1 MEERIITSQECISE
15 GLAVLIK
22 LEPKFYQAIQA
33 IDEIPLRRASGGFD
47 RLLST
52 IVSQQVSVAA
62 ADSIWK
68 KIKLAGLNKIS
79 EIKKVSDQELRGV
92 GLSKQ
97 KIKYVR
103 SLANAKINY
112 SALKA
117 MPTSQV
123 VSELTQ
129 VSGIGNWTAEI
140 YAMFSLGRAD
150 VFAPGDL
157 ALQEA
162 TRSLFNLQERPN
174 EKELRTIAEAWSP
187 WQAVAARLLWAYYNF
202 KKSGREFVD
211 TNTKF

>member
-15 GLAVLIK
+15 GLVALNK
-22 LEPKFYQAIQA
+22 LEPKFRQAINT
-33 IDEIPLRRASGGFD
+33 IDEIPLRRTSGGFD

-52 IVSQQVSVAA
+52 IVSQQLSVAA
-62 ADSIWK
+62 ADAIWK
-68 KIKLAGLNKIS
+68 KIELAGLNQINK
-79 EIKKVSDQELRGV
+79 IKKVSDQDLRQV

-97 KIKYVR
+97 KVRYVR

-112 SALKA
+112 DALKA
-117 MPTSQV
+117 MPTSEV

-129 VSGIGNWTAEI
+129 VSGVGNWTAEI

-162 TRSLFNLQERPN
+162 TRLLFNLPERPS
-174 EKELRTIAEAWSP
+174 EKELRVMAKEWSP
-187 WQAVAARLLWAYYNF
+187 WQAVAARLLWSYYNDQ
-202 KKSGREFVD
+202 KKREGIR
-211 TNTKF
+211 

>member
-1 MEERIITSQECISE
+1 MEERIISSQECISE
-15 GLAVLIK
+15 GLAALAK
-22 LEPKFYQAIQA
+22 LEPKFKQI
-33 IDEIPLRRASGGFD
+33 IKTIEKIPLRRTSEGFD

-52 IVSQQVSVAA
+52 IVSQQLSVAA
-62 ADSIWK
+62 ADAIWN
-68 KIKLAGLNKIS
+68 KIELAGLNKIQK
-79 EIKKVSDQELRGV
+79 IRKVSDQELRDV

-103 SLANAKINY
+103 SLANANINY
-112 SALKA
+112 RSLRT

-123 VSELTQ
+123 VNELTQ

-162 TRSLFNLQERPN
+162 TRLLFNLPERPS
-174 EKELRTIAEAWSP
+174 EKDLRSMAKDWSP
-187 WQAVAARLLWAYYNF
+187 WQAVAARLLWSYYNQQ
-202 KKSGREFVD
+202 KKREGIR
-211 TNTKF
+211 

>member
-15 GLAVLIK
+15 GLAALAK
-22 LEPKFYQAIQA
+22 LEPKFKQI
-33 IDEIPLRRASGGFD
+33 IKTIEEIPLRRTSEGFD

-52 IVSQQVSVAA
+52 IVSQQLSVAA
-62 ADSIWK
+62 ADAIWN
-68 KIKLAGLNKIS
+68 KIELAGLNKIQK
-79 EIKKVSDQELRGV
+79 IRKASDQELRDV

-103 SLANAKINY
+103 SLANANINY
-112 SALKA
+112 RSLRT

-123 VSELTQ
+123 VNELTQ

-162 TRSLFNLQERPN
+162 TRILFNLPERPS
-174 EKELRTIAEAWSP
+174 EKDLRSMAKDWSP
-187 WQAVAARLLWAYYNF
+187 WQAVAARLLWSYYNQQ
-202 KKSGREFVD
+202 KKREGIR
-211 TNTKF
+211 

>member
-15 GLAVLIK
+15 GLVALDK
-22 LEPKFYQAIQA
+22 LEPKFRQAINA
-33 IDEIPLRRASGGFD
+33 IDEIPLRRTSGGFD

-52 IVSQQVSVAA
+52 IVSQQLSVAA
-62 ADSIWK
+62 ADAIWK
-68 KIKLAGLNKIS
+68 KIELAGLNQINK
-79 EIKKVSDQELRGV
+79 IKKVSDQDLRQV

-97 KIKYVR
+97 KVRYVR

-112 SALKA
+112 DALKA
-117 MPTSQV
+117 MPTSEV

-129 VSGIGNWTAEI
+129 VSGVGNWTAEI

-162 TRSLFNLQERPN
+162 TRLLFNLPERPS
-174 EKELRTIAEAWSP
+174 EKELRVMAKEWSP
-187 WQAVAARLLWAYYNF
+187 WQAVAARLLWSYYNNQ
-202 KKSGREFVD
+202 KKREGIR
-211 TNTKF
+211 

>member
-15 GLAVLIK
+15 GLAALAK
-22 LEPKFYQAIQA
+22 LEPKFKQI
-33 IDEIPLRRASGGFD
+33 IKTIEEIPLRRTSEGFD

-52 IVSQQVSVAA
+52 IVSQQLSVAA
-62 ADSIWK
+62 ADAIWN
-68 KIKLAGLNKIS
+68 KIELAGLNKIQK
-79 EIKKVSDQELRGV
+79 IRKVSDQELRDV

-103 SLANAKINY
+103 SLANANINY
-112 SALKA
+112 RSLRT
-117 MPTSQV
+117 MSTSQV
-123 VSELTQ
+123 VNELTQ

-162 TRSLFNLQERPN
+162 TRILFNLPERPS
-174 EKELRTIAEAWSP
+174 EKDLRSMAKDWSP
-187 WQAVAARLLWAYYNF
+187 WQAVAARLLWSYYNQQ
-202 KKSGREFVD
+202 KKREGIR
-211 TNTKF
+211 

>member
-15 GLAVLIK
+15 GLVALNK
-22 LEPKFYQAIQA
+22 LEPKFRQAINA
-33 IDEIPLRRASGGFD
+33 IDEIPLRRTSGGFD

-52 IVSQQVSVAA
+52 IVSQQLSVAA
-62 ADSIWK
+62 ADAIWK
-68 KIKLAGLNKIS
+68 KIELTGLNQINK
-79 EIKKVSDQELRGV
+79 IKKVSDQDLRQV

-97 KIKYVR
+97 KVRYVR

-112 SALKA
+112 DALKA
-117 MPTSQV
+117 MPTSEV

-129 VSGIGNWTAEI
+129 VSGVGNWTAEI

-162 TRSLFNLQERPN
+162 TRLLFNLPERPS
-174 EKELRTIAEAWSP
+174 EKELRVMAKEWSP
-187 WQAVAARLLWAYYNF
+187 WQAVAARLLWSYYNDQ
-202 KKSGREFVD
+202 KKREGIR
-211 TNTKF
+211 

>member
-1 MEERIITSQECISE
+1 MDERVITSQECISE
-15 GLAVLIK
+15 GLAALAK
-22 LEPKFYQAIQA
+22 LEPKFKQIIKT
-33 IDEIPLRRASGGFD
+33 IDEIPLRRTSEGFD

-52 IVSQQVSVAA
+52 IVSQQLSVAA
-62 ADSIWK
+62 ADAIWN
-68 KIKLAGLNKIS
+68 KIELAGLNKIQK
-79 EIKKVSDQELRGV
+79 IRKVSDQELRDV

-103 SLANAKINY
+103 SLANANINY
-112 SALKA
+112 RALKT
-117 MPTSQV
+117 MPTLKV
-123 VSELTQ
+123 VNELTQ

-174 EKELRTIAEAWSP
+174 EKELRSMAKDWSP
-187 WQAVAARLLWAYYNF
+187 WQAVAARLLWSYYNQQ
-202 KKSGREFVD
+202 KKREGIR
-211 TNTKF
+211 

>member
-15 GLAVLIK
+15 GLAALAK
-22 LEPKFYQAIQA
+22 LEPKFNQI
-33 IDEIPLRRASGGFD
+33 IKTIEEIPLRRTSEGFD

-52 IVSQQVSVAA
+52 IVSQQLSVAA
-62 ADSIWK
+62 ADAIWN
-68 KIKLAGLNKIS
+68 KIELAGLNEIQKIR
-79 EIKKVSDQELRGV
+79 KVSDQELRDV

-103 SLANAKINY
+103 SLANANINY
-112 SALKA
+112 RSLKT
-117 MPTSQV
+117 MPTLQV
-123 VSELTQ
+123 VNELTQ

-162 TRSLFNLQERPN
+162 TRILFNLPERPS
-174 EKELRTIAEAWSP
+174 EKNLRSMAKDWSP
-187 WQAVAARLLWAYYNF
+187 WQAVAARLLWSYYNQQ
-202 KKSGREFVD
+202 KKREGIR
-211 TNTKF
+211 

>member
-15 GLAVLIK
+15 GLAAIAK
-22 LEPKFYQAIQA
+22 LEPKFKQI
-33 IDEIPLRRASGGFD
+33 IKTVEEIPLRRTSEGFD

-52 IVSQQVSVAA
+52 IVSQQLSVAA
-62 ADSIWK
+62 ADAIWN
-68 KIKLAGLNKIS
+68 KIELAGLNKIQK
-79 EIKKVSDQELRGV
+79 IRKVSDQELRDV

-103 SLANAKINY
+103 SLANANINY
-112 SALKA
+112 RSLRT
-117 MPTSQV
+117 MPTLQV
-123 VSELTQ
+123 VNELTQ

-162 TRSLFNLQERPN
+162 TRVLFNLPARPS
-174 EKELRTIAEAWSP
+174 EKDLRSMAKDWSP
-187 WQAVAARLLWAYYNF
+187 WQAVAARLLWSYYNQQ
-202 KKSGREFVD
+202 KKREGIR
-211 TNTKF
+211 

>member
-15 GLAVLIK
+15 GLAALAK
-22 LEPKFYQAIQA
+22 LEPKFKQI
-33 IDEIPLRRASGGFD
+33 IKTIEKIPLRRTSEGFD

-52 IVSQQVSVAA
+52 IVSQQLSVAA
-62 ADSIWK
+62 ADAIWN
-68 KIKLAGLNKIS
+68 KIELAGLNKIQK
-79 EIKKVSDQELRGV
+79 IRKVSDQELRDV

-103 SLANAKINY
+103 SLANANINY
-112 SALKA
+112 RSLKT

-123 VSELTQ
+123 VTELTQ

-162 TRSLFNLQERPN
+162 TRILFNLPKRPS
-174 EKELRTIAEAWSP
+174 EKDLRSMAKDWSP
-187 WQAVAARLLWAYYNF
+187 WQAVAARLLWSYYNQQ
-202 KKSGREFVD
+202 KKREGIR
-211 TNTKF
+211 

>member
-15 GLAVLIK
+15 GLVALNK
-22 LEPKFYQAIQA
+22 LEPKFRQAINA
-33 IDEIPLRRASGGFD
+33 IDEIPLRRTSGGFD

-52 IVSQQVSVAA
+52 IVSQQLSVAA
-62 ADSIWK
+62 ADAIWK
-68 KIKLAGLNKIS
+68 KIELAGLNQINK
-79 EIKKVSDQELRGV
+79 IKKVSDQDLRQV

-97 KIKYVR
+97 KVKYVR

-112 SALKA
+112 DALKA
-117 MPTSQV
+117 MPTSEV

-129 VSGIGNWTAEI
+129 VSGVGNWTAEI

-162 TRSLFNLQERPN
+162 TRLLFNLPERPS
-174 EKELRTIAEAWSP
+174 EKELRVMAKEWSP
-187 WQAVAARLLWAYYNF
+187 WQAVAARLLWSYYNDQ
-202 KKSGREFVD
+202 KKREGIR
-211 TNTKF
+211 

>member
-15 GLAVLIK
+15 GLAALAK
-22 LEPKFYQAIQA
+22 LEPKFKQI
-33 IDEIPLRRASGGFD
+33 IKTIEEIPLRRTSEGFD

-52 IVSQQVSVAA
+52 IVSQQLSVAA
-62 ADSIWK
+62 ADAIWN
-68 KIKLAGLNKIS
+68 KIELAGLNKIQK
-79 EIKKVSDQELRGV
+79 IRKVSDQELRDV

-103 SLANAKINY
+103 SLANANINY
-112 SALKA
+112 RSLKT
-117 MPTSQV
+117 MPTLQV
-123 VSELTQ
+123 VNELTQ

-162 TRSLFNLQERPN
+162 TRILFNLPERPS
-174 EKELRTIAEAWSP
+174 EKDLRSMAKHWSP
-187 WQAVAARLLWAYYNF
+187 WQAVAARLLWSYYNQQ
-202 KKSGREFVD
+202 KKREGIR
-211 TNTKF
+211 

>member
-15 GLAVLIK
+15 GLVALNK
-22 LEPKFYQAIQA
+22 LEPKFRQAINA
-33 IDEIPLRRASGGFD
+33 IDEIPLRRTFGGFD

-52 IVSQQVSVAA
+52 IVSQQLSVAA
-62 ADSIWK
+62 ADAIWK
-68 KIKLAGLNKIS
+68 KIELAGLNQINK
-79 EIKKVSDQELRGV
+79 IKKVSDQDLRQV

-97 KIKYVR
+97 KVRYVR

-112 SALKA
+112 DALKA
-117 MPTSQV
+117 MPTSEV

-129 VSGIGNWTAEI
+129 VSGVGNWTAEI

-162 TRSLFNLQERPN
+162 TRLLFNLPERPS
-174 EKELRTIAEAWSP
+174 EKELRVMAKEWSP
-187 WQAVAARLLWAYYNF
+187 WQAVAARLLWSYYNDQ
-202 KKSGREFVD
+202 KKREGIR
-211 TNTKF
+211 

>member
-15 GLAVLIK
+15 GLAALVK
-22 LEPKFYQAIQA
+22 LEPKFKQI
-33 IDEIPLRRASGGFD
+33 IKTIEEIPLRRTSEGFD

-52 IVSQQVSVAA
+52 IVSQQLSVAA
-62 ADSIWK
+62 ADAIWN
-68 KIKLAGLNKIS
+68 KIELAGLNKIQK
-79 EIKKVSDQELRGV
+79 IRKVSDQEMRDV

-103 SLANAKINY
+103 SLANANINY
-112 SALKA
+112 RSLRT

-123 VSELTQ
+123 VNELTQ

-162 TRSLFNLQERPN
+162 TRLLFNLPERPSEN
-174 EKELRTIAEAWSP
+174 ELRSMAKDWSP
-187 WQAVAARLLWAYYNF
+187 WQAVAARLLWSYYNQQ
-202 KKSGREFVD
+202 KKREGIR
-211 TNTKF
+211 

>member
-15 GLAVLIK
+15 GLAALAK
-22 LEPKFYQAIQA
+22 LEPKFQQI
-33 IDEIPLRRASGGFD
+33 IKTIEEIPLRRTSEGFD

-52 IVSQQVSVAA
+52 IVSQQLSVAA
-62 ADSIWK
+62 ADAIWN
-68 KIKLAGLNKIS
+68 KIELAGLNKIQK
-79 EIKKVSDQELRGV
+79 IRKVSDQEMRDV

-103 SLANAKINY
+103 SLANANINY
-112 SALKA
+112 RSLRT

-123 VSELTQ
+123 VNELTQ

-162 TRSLFNLQERPN
+162 TRILFNLPERPS
-174 EKELRTIAEAWSP
+174 EKDLRSMAKDWSP
-187 WQAVAARLLWAYYNF
+187 WQAVAARLLWSYYNQQ
-202 KKSGREFVD
+202 KKREGIR
-211 TNTKF
+211 

>member
-15 GLAVLIK
+15 GLAALAK
-22 LEPKFYQAIQA
+22 LEPKFKQI
-33 IDEIPLRRASGGFD
+33 IKTTEEIPLRRTSEGFN

-52 IVSQQVSVAA
+52 IVSQQLSVAA
-62 ADSIWK
+62 ADAIWN
-68 KIKLAGLNKIS
+68 KIELAGFNKIQK
-79 EIKKVSDQELRGV
+79 IRKVSDQELRDV

-103 SLANAKINY
+103 SLANANINY
-112 SALKA
+112 RSLKT
-117 MPTSQV
+117 MPTLQV
-123 VSELTQ
+123 VNELTQ

-162 TRSLFNLQERPN
+162 TRLLFNLPERPS
-174 EKELRTIAEAWSP
+174 EKNLRSMAKDWSP
-187 WQAVAARLLWAYYNF
+187 WQAVAARLLWSYYNQQ
-202 KKSGREFVD
+202 KKREGIR
-211 TNTKF
+211 

>member
-15 GLAVLIK
+15 GLVALNK
-22 LEPKFYQAIQA
+22 LEPKFRQAINA
-33 IDEIPLRRASGGFD
+33 INEIPLRRTSGGFD

-52 IVSQQVSVAA
+52 IVSQQLSVAA
-62 ADSIWK
+62 ADAIWK
-68 KIKLAGLNKIS
+68 KIELAGLNQINK
-79 EIKKVSDQELRGV
+79 IKKVSDQDLRQV

-97 KIKYVR
+97 KVRYVR

-112 SALKA
+112 DALKA

-129 VSGIGNWTAEI
+129 VSGVGNWTAEI

-162 TRSLFNLQERPN
+162 TRLLFNLPERPS
-174 EKELRTIAEAWSP
+174 EKELRVMAKEWSP
-187 WQAVAARLLWAYYNF
+187 WQAVAARLLWSYYNDQ
-202 KKSGREFVD
+202 KKREGIR
-211 TNTKF
+211 

>member
-1 MEERIITSQECISE
+1 MEERIIRSQECLSE
-15 GLAVLIK
+15 GLVALSN
-22 LEPKFYQAIQA
+22 LEPKFGQILPQMGQ
-33 IDEIPLRRASGGFD
+33 IPLRRRSEGFG

-62 ADSIWK
+62 ADAIWR
-68 KIKLAGLNKIS
+68 KIKLAGFNKITK
-79 EIKKVSDQELRGV
+79 IKKASDRELRDV

-103 SLANAKINY
+103 SLANTKIDY
-112 SALKA
+112 RSLRT

-123 VSELTQ
+123 VKELTQ

-140 YAMFSLGRAD
+140 YAIFSLGRAD

-162 TRSLFNLQERPN
+162 TRLLFNLKNAQVR
-174 EKELRTIAEAWSP
+174 
-187 WQAVAARLLWAYYNF
+187 
-202 KKSGREFVD
+202 KS
-211 TNTKF
+211 

>member
-15 GLAVLIK
+15 GLVALNK
-22 LEPKFYQAIQA
+22 LEPKFRQAINA
-33 IDEIPLRRASGGFD
+33 IDEIPLRRTSGGFD

-52 IVSQQVSVAA
+52 IVSQQLSVAA
-62 ADSIWK
+62 ADAIWK
-68 KIKLAGLNKIS
+68 KIELAGLNQINK
-79 EIKKVSDQELRGV
+79 IKKVSDQDLRQV

-97 KIKYVR
+97 KVRYVR

-112 SALKA
+112 DALKA
-117 MPTSQV
+117 MPTSEV

-129 VSGIGNWTAEI
+129 VSGMGNWTAEI

-162 TRSLFNLQERPN
+162 TRLLFNLPERPS
-174 EKELRTIAEAWSP
+174 EKELRVMAKEWSP
-187 WQAVAARLLWAYYNF
+187 WQAVAARLLWSYYNDQ
-202 KKSGREFVD
+202 KKREGIR
-211 TNTKF
+211 

>member
-15 GLAVLIK
+15 GLAALAK
-22 LEPKFYQAIQA
+22 LEPKFKQI
-33 IDEIPLRRASGGFD
+33 INTIEEIPLRRTSEGFD

-52 IVSQQVSVAA
+52 IVSQQLSVAA
-62 ADSIWK
+62 ADAIWN
-68 KIKLAGLNKIS
+68 KIELAGLNKIQK
-79 EIKKVSDQELRGV
+79 IRKVSDQELRDV

-103 SLANAKINY
+103 SLANANINY
-112 SALKA
+112 RSLKT
-117 MPTSQV
+117 MPTLQV
-123 VSELTQ
+123 VNELTQ

-162 TRSLFNLQERPN
+162 TRILFNLPERPS
-174 EKELRTIAEAWSP
+174 EKDLRSMAKDWSP
-187 WQAVAARLLWAYYNF
+187 WQAVAARLLWSYYNQQ
-202 KKSGREFVD
+202 KQREGIR
-211 TNTKF
+211 

>member
-15 GLAVLIK
+15 GLVALNK
-22 LEPKFYQAIQA
+22 LEPKFRQAIDA
-33 IDEIPLRRASGGFD
+33 IDEIPLRRTSGGFD

-52 IVSQQVSVAA
+52 IVSQQLSVAA
-62 ADSIWK
+62 ADAIWK
-68 KIKLAGLNKIS
+68 KIELAGLNQINK
-79 EIKKVSDQELRGV
+79 IKKVSDQDLRQV

-97 KIKYVR
+97 KVRYVR

-112 SALKA
+112 DALKA
-117 MPTSQV
+117 MPTSEV

-129 VSGIGNWTAEI
+129 VSGVGNWTAEI

-162 TRSLFNLQERPN
+162 TRLLFNLPERPS
-174 EKELRTIAEAWSP
+174 EKELRVMAKEWSP
-187 WQAVAARLLWAYYNF
+187 WQAVAARLLWSYYNDQ
-202 KKSGREFVD
+202 KKREGIR
-211 TNTKF
+211 

>member
-1 MEERIITSQECISE
+1 MEERIIMSQECISE
-15 GLAVLIK
+15 GLAALSN
-22 LEPKFYQAIQA
+22 LEPKFDQI
-33 IDEIPLRRASGGFD
+33 IPKMDKIPLRRRSDGFD

-62 ADSIWK
+62 ADAIWR
-68 KIKLAGLNKIS
+68 KIKLAGFNKITK
-79 EIKKVSDQELRGV
+79 IKKASDQELRGV

-103 SLANAKINY
+103 SLANSKIDY
-112 SALKA
+112 RSLRT

-123 VSELTQ
+123 VKELTQ

-162 TRSLFNLQERPN
+162 TRLLFNLKERPS
-174 EKELRTIAEAWSP
+174 EKELRSIAKDWSP
-187 WQAVAARLLWAYYNF
+187 WQAVAARLLWSYYNQQ
-202 KKSGREFVD
+202 KKREGIR
-211 TNTKF
+211 

>member
-15 GLAVLIK
+15 GLAALAK
-22 LEPKFYQAIQA
+22 LEPKFKQI
-33 IDEIPLRRASGGFD
+33 IKTIEEIPLRRTSEGFD

-52 IVSQQVSVAA
+52 IVSQQLSVAA
-62 ADSIWK
+62 ADAIWN
-68 KIKLAGLNKIS
+68 KIELAGLNEIQKIR
-79 EIKKVSDQELRGV
+79 KVSDQELRDV

-103 SLANAKINY
+103 SLANANINY
-112 SALKA
+112 RSLKT
-117 MPTSQV
+117 MPTLQV
-123 VSELTQ
+123 VNELTQ

-162 TRSLFNLQERPN
+162 TRILFNLPERPS
-174 EKELRTIAEAWSP
+174 EKDLRSMAKDWSP
-187 WQAVAARLLWAYYNF
+187 WQAVAARLLWSYYNQQ
-202 KKSGREFVD
+202 KKREGIR
-211 TNTKF
+211 

>member
-15 GLAVLIK
+15 GLAALAK
-22 LEPKFYQAIQA
+22 LEPKFKQI
-33 IDEIPLRRASGGFD
+33 IKNIEEIPLRRTSEGFD

-52 IVSQQVSVAA
+52 IVSQQLSVAA
-62 ADSIWK
+62 ADAIWN
-68 KIKLAGLNKIS
+68 KIELAGLNKIQK
-79 EIKKVSDQELRGV
+79 IRKVSDQELRDV

-103 SLANAKINY
+103 SLANANINY
-112 SALKA
+112 RSLRT

-123 VSELTQ
+123 VNELTQ

-162 TRSLFNLQERPN
+162 TRILFNLPERPS
-174 EKELRTIAEAWSP
+174 EKDLRSMAKDWSP
-187 WQAVAARLLWAYYNF
+187 WQAVAARLLWSYYNQQ
-202 KKSGREFVD
+202 KKREGIR
-211 TNTKF
+211 

>member
-15 GLAVLIK
+15 GLAALAK
-22 LEPKFYQAIQA
+22 LEPKFKQI
-33 IDEIPLRRASGGFD
+33 IKTIEEIPLRRTSEGFD

-52 IVSQQVSVAA
+52 IVSQQLSVAA
-62 ADSIWK
+62 ADAIWN
-68 KIKLAGLNKIS
+68 KIELAGLNKIQK
-79 EIKKVSDQELRGV
+79 IKKVSDQELRDV

-103 SLANAKINY
+103 SLANANINY
-112 SALKA
+112 RSLRT

-123 VSELTQ
+123 VNELTQ
-129 VSGIGNWTAEI
+129 VSGIGSWTAEI

-162 TRSLFNLQERPN
+162 TRILFNLPERPS
-174 EKELRTIAEAWSP
+174 EKDLRSMAKDWSP
-187 WQAVAARLLWAYYNF
+187 WQAVAARLLWSYYNQQ
-202 KKSGREFVD
+202 KKREGIR
-211 TNTKF
+211 

>member
-15 GLAVLIK
+15 GLAALAK
-22 LEPKFYQAIQA
+22 LEPKFKQI
-33 IDEIPLRRASGGFD
+33 INTIEEIPLRRTSEGFD

-52 IVSQQVSVAA
+52 IVSQQLSVAA
-62 ADSIWK
+62 ADAIWN
-68 KIKLAGLNKIS
+68 KIELAGLNKIQK
-79 EIKKVSDQELRGV
+79 IRKVSDQELRDV

-103 SLANAKINY
+103 SLANANINY
-112 SALKA
+112 RSLKT
-117 MPTSQV
+117 MPTLQV
-123 VSELTQ
+123 INELTQ

-162 TRSLFNLQERPN
+162 TRILFNLPERPS
-174 EKELRTIAEAWSP
+174 EKDLRSMAKDWSP
-187 WQAVAARLLWAYYNF
+187 WQAVAARLLWSYYNQQ
-202 KKSGREFVD
+202 KKREGIR
-211 TNTKF
+211 

>member
-15 GLAVLIK
+15 GLAALAK
-22 LEPKFYQAIQA
+22 LEPKFNQI
-33 IDEIPLRRASGGFD
+33 IKTIEEIPLRRTSEGFD
-47 RLLST
+47 RLLSN
-52 IVSQQVSVAA
+52 IVSQQLSVAA
-62 ADSIWK
+62 ADAIWN
-68 KIKLAGLNKIS
+68 KIELAGLNKIQK
-79 EIKKVSDQELRGV
+79 IRKVSDQELRDV

-103 SLANAKINY
+103 SLANANINY
-112 SALKA
+112 RSLRT

-129 VSGIGNWTAEI
+129 ISGIGNWTAEI

-162 TRSLFNLQERPN
+162 TRSLFNLQERPS
-174 EKELRTIAEAWSP
+174 EKELRSMAKDWSP
-187 WQAVAARLLWAYYNF
+187 WQAVAARLLWSYYNYQ
-202 KKSGREFVD
+202 KKREGIR
-211 TNTKF
+211 

>member
-15 GLAVLIK
+15 GLAALAK
-22 LEPKFYQAIQA
+22 LEPKFKQI
-33 IDEIPLRRASGGFD
+33 IKNIEEIPLRRTSEGFD

-52 IVSQQVSVAA
+52 IVSQQLSVAA
-62 ADSIWK
+62 ADAIWN
-68 KIKLAGLNKIS
+68 KIELAGLNKIQK
-79 EIKKVSDQELRGV
+79 IRKVSDQELRDV

-103 SLANAKINY
+103 SLANANINY
-112 SALKA
+112 RSLKT
-117 MPTSQV
+117 MPTLQV
-123 VSELTQ
+123 INELTQ

-162 TRSLFNLQERPN
+162 TRILFNLPERPS
-174 EKELRTIAEAWSP
+174 EKDLRSKAKDWSP
-187 WQAVAARLLWAYYNF
+187 WQAVAARLLWSYYNQQ
-202 KKSGREFVD
+202 KKREGIR
-211 TNTKF
+211 